1 MEGRQ
6 FLLRILSWASGVCLG
21 VLAVYFFISPDIE
34 VPVDVVVP
42 VYYLLFGAVII
53 LNELKVKYVL
63 ENFKFMQMR
72 TGKALFLILV
82 GGLALRVLSLMNFIV
97 AGVLVANGV
106 ITWMWKEGE
115 ETQSKYA
122 ALR

>member
-82 GGLALRVLSLMNFIV
+82 GGLALRVLSLMNFVV

-115 ETQSKYA
+115 ESQSKYA

>member
-6 FLLRILSWASGVCLG
+6 FLLRILNWASGVCLG

-82 GGLALRVLSLMNFIV
+82 GGLALRVLSLMNFII

-106 ITWMWKEGE
+106 ITWVWKEGE
-115 ETQSKYA
+115 PQSKYE

>member
-34 VPVDVVVP
+34 APVDVVVP
-42 VYYLLFGAVII
+42 IYYLLFGAVII

-63 ENFKFMQMR
+63 DNFKFMQMR

-82 GGLALRVLSLMNFIV
+82 GGLALRVLSLMNFII

-106 ITWMWKEGE
+106 ITWVWKEGE
-115 ETQSKYA
+115 PQSKYE